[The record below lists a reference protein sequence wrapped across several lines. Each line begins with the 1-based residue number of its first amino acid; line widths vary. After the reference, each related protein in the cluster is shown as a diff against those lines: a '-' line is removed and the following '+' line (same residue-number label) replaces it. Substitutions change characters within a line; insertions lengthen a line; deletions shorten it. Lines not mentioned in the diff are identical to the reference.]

1 MALRANMH
9 FVLVHETR
17 VDRHGAPFKAIIDAT
32 PNELV
37 WDQGK
42 GSKRLYASLAALLM
56 RPSRTHGCL
65 DGLHSVRRAC
75 GAAMLHLESAR
86 DAPLPT
92 HFPTLAA
99 SSAGTRSSP

>member
-42 GSKRLYASLAALLM
+42 GSKRLYASLAALHM
-56 RPSRTHGCL
+56 RQAARTAAWTISTV
-65 DGLHSVRRAC
+65 SVVRAELPCSISNRPETRRS
-75 GAAMLHLESAR
+75 L
-86 DAPLPT
+86 
-92 HFPTLAA
+92 PTLAA

>member
-42 GSKRLYASLAALLM
+42 GSKRLYASPAVLLM
-56 RPSRTHGCL
+56 RQAARTAAWTVSTLC
-65 DGLHSVRRAC
+65 VRRAC
-75 GAAMLHLESAR
+75 GAAMLHLKSAR
-86 DAPLPT
+86 DAPLT
-92 HFPTLAA
+92 SHTLVA
-99 SSAGTRSSP
+99 SSTGTRSSP